1 MKKFC
6 DAHLNFSSIP
16 SDTNTWTPTSIDPF
30 NYSNQSQVAMKFFL
44 SGKQQGTT
52 AAISTIKH
60 RSNFSKISISW
71 FEYMSQT
78 LNIPIQ
84 HIGNSEKEYYC
95 SRTKRF
101 LDGFGHSHVFQFH
114 GCYYHGCP
122 KCFPPDS
129 IHPHKKKPYGL
140 LYQQTMEHAEELKQ
154 IYKPYR
160 YHEIWECEWKQQYQQ
175 TQYDEDLSNII
186 IDREE
191 LFYGG

>member
-1 MKKFC
+1 MNVLAEIVKKFR

-30 NYSNQSQVAMKFFL
+30 NYSTQSQVAMNFLL

-84 HIGNSEKEYYC
+84 HIGNSEK
-95 SRTKRF
+95 
-101 LDGFGHSHVFQFH
+101 
-114 GCYYHGCP
+114 
-122 KCFPPDS
+122 
-129 IHPHKKKPYGL
+129 
-140 LYQQTMEHAEELKQ
+140 
-154 IYKPYR
+154 
-160 YHEIWECEWKQQYQQ
+160 
-175 TQYDEDLSNII
+175 
-186 IDREE
+186 
-191 LFYGG
+191 